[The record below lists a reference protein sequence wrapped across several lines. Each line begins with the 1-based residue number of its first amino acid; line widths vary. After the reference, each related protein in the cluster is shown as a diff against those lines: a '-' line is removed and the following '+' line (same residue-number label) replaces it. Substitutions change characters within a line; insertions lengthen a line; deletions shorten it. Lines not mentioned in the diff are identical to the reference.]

1 MISLFLTHQM
11 RLDYG
16 HRHVSLFRLSRN
28 CLTLRTDNYPQ
39 PGKRPLSSSAPTIIE
54 NPDGTLHLVV
64 GGAGG
69 SRIFPGT
76 FQVILNVDWGMDI
89 GQAIEYGRLHDQLYP
104 SALEVE
110 NTFPSDLRE
119 ELRVRGHNITG
130 QSFWRILSI
139 PTDNILISAYHRS

>member
-1 MISLFLTHQM
+1 M
-11 RLDYG
+11 
-16 HRHVSLFRLSRN
+16 
-28 CLTLRTDNYPQ
+28 
-39 PGKRPLSSSAPTIIE
+39 
-54 NPDGTLHLVV
+54 V

-119 ELRVRGHNITG
+119 ELRARGHNITG
-130 QSFWRILSI
+130 Q
-139 PTDNILISAYHRS
+139 